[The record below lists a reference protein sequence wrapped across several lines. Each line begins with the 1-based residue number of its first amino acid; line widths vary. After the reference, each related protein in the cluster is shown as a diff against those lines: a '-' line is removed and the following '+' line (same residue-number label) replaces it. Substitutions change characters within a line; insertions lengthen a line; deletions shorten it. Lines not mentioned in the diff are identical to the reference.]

1 MDKPRI
7 LIVEDDPDL
16 SEMLVEFFRGKEY
29 DVRTAAWGQDAIKI
43 SNEELL
49 NLVVLDIRLPDITGY
64 DVCRQLRSQ
73 RRTQDVPI
81 LFLTEKRERVDKL
94 QGLELGVVDY
104 ITKPFDIQELNL
116 RVRNAIQRAALQVPL
131 NPVTELPEV
140 NVLDEKLNELLYA
153 DTHWALLLVSIAGLD
168 KLREVSGFV
177 AADEVLRAVTL
188 IMRNALRE
196 FGSEEDMIAHL
207 TAESFVAVTTAERV
221 ANIRARVETRLQ
233 MSLDHFYH
241 PQHNGDEP
249 EDFLH
254 VDCGVLDY
262 TSGNYDDI
270 DTLKEQLRATMPA
283 R

>member
-16 SEMLVEFFRGKEY
+16 SEMLVEFFTGKEY
-29 DVRTAAWGQDAIKI
+29 EVRTAAWGQDAIRI

-81 LFLTEKRERVDKL
+81 VFLTEKRERVDKL

-116 RVRNAIQRAALQVPL
+116 RVRNAIQRATVQVPV
-131 NPVTELPEV
+131 NPVTELPEA

-153 DTHWALLLVSIAGLD
+153 ETPWALLVVAISGLPR
-168 KLREVSGFV
+168 LREVSGFV

-196 FGSEEDMIAHL
+196 FGSEDDLICHL
-207 TAESFVAVTTAERV
+207 NPEAFVAITTADRV
-221 ANIRARVETRLQ
+221 ANIRGRVETRLQ
-233 MSLDHFYH
+233 MSLEHFYH

-254 VDCGVLDY
+254 VDCGVLDH
-262 TSGNYDDI
+262 TSGNYDDLESLKAKLTA
-270 DTLKEQLRATMPA
+270 TLPTR
-283 R
+283 